1 MIIKTKLT
9 YIIVVAAIAIFIF
22 LTGGIKYS
30 HITWVYGD
38 QVSCFEEEIKVFG
51 VYYKKFY
58 GESLNFSETDLGW
71 RFSPSSAIFSI
82 TKVVKTVD

>member
-30 HITWVYGD
+30 HITYVCG
-38 QVSCFEEEIKVFG
+38 G
-51 VYYKKFY
+51 
-58 GESLNFSETDLGW
+58 
-71 RFSPSSAIFSI
+71 
-82 TKVVKTVD
+82 